1 LPCVYCPEVNM
12 PKHGKKYRANREKI
26 DRFKRYP
33 LEEAVSLVKDMSS
46 AKFDETVDLAINLG
60 VNPKYSDQMVR
71 GATVLPHGTGKSVR
85 VAVFAKG
92 EKATEAKEA
101 GADIIGAEDLA
112 EKIEGGFLEFD
123 KTIATPDM
131 MKVVGKLGKIL
142 GRRGLMPNPK
152 IGTVTFDIA
161 KTVKETKAGKVEF
174 RVEKEGIVHVP
185 VGKVSFEAPQ
195 LKENILTLMDS
206 IIKARPAAAKG
217 AYVKNV
223 TVSSTMGPGVK
234 LDIGEITS
242 PRA

>member
-1 LPCVYCPEVNM
+1 M
-12 PKHGKKYRANREKI
+12 PRHGKKFKAQKEKV
-26 DRFKRYP
+26 DPFKQYP
-33 LEEAVSLVKDMSS
+33 LEEALGLVKESAF
-46 AKFDETVDLAINLG
+46 AKFDESVDLAINLG

-71 GATVLPHGTGKSVR
+71 GAAVMPHGTGKKVR

-92 EKATEAKEA
+92 DKAKEAEEA

-112 EKIEGGFLEFD
+112 EKIEGGFLDFD

-152 IGTVTFDIA
+152 VGTVTFDIA
-161 KTVKETKAGKVEF
+161 KAVNETKAGKVEF

-185 VGKVSFEAPQ
+185 VGKVSFDAVK
-195 LKENILTLMDS
+195 LKENITSLMEA
-206 IIKARPAAAKG
+206 ILKAKPPSAKG

-223 TVSSTMGPGVK
+223 TISSTMGPGFK
-234 LDIGEITS
+234 LDVGELTS
-242 PRA
+242 LSA